1 MPAPRFALYPRRRA
15 LALLS
20 AAAFALGATA
30 QAQQPPDYPSAPIR
44 IIVPAVPGGS
54 ADAIARIVSEEL
66 APILGQPV
74 IIDNRPGAGMVIG
87 LNALAQ
93 APADGYT
100 LGIGP
105 RGPIVIGPTVPG
117 GLPYDPRE
125 RLAPVAKI
133 AGVPIVFVA
142 NARTGIRTV
151 EQLVQASKAQAGG
164 LSFGSPGQYT
174 SHRIAVELL
183 AAKAAGQFGH
193 VPYKG
198 GGQAVVDLLGGQ
210 LPFAALDLTAV
221 EQHVASGKLTALAV
235 TSPQRVSLAP
245 AIPTLR
251 EQGQDIVV
259 DSWLGVFAPRQTPPA
274 VLNRLSAALTQAF
287 QRPQAQARLR
297 QVGLEP
303 DVEDAA
309 RFLRTIDQDIRQWGA
324 LRTRTLPELQ
334 Q

>member
-1 MPAPRFALYPRRRA
+1 MPRPRFTASRRRTVR
-15 LALLS
+15 ALLG
-20 AAAFALGATA
+20 AAAIALSPFA
-30 QAQQPPDYPSAPIR
+30 QAQPAYPSGPIR

-54 ADAIARIVSEEL
+54 ADALARIVGEEL
-66 APILGQPV
+66 SPILGQPV
-74 IIDNRPGAGMVIG
+74 LIDNRPGAGMVIG

-93 APADGYT
+93 APADGHT

-117 GLPYDPRE
+117 GLPYAPLE

-133 AGVPIVFVA
+133 ASVPIVFVA
-142 NARTGIRTV
+142 NAQSGIQSV
-151 EQLVQASKAQAGG
+151 DQLVQASQAQAGG

-183 AAKAAGQFGH
+183 AAKASGRFTH

-198 GGQAVVDLLGGQ
+198 GGQAIVDLLGAQ
-210 LPFAALDLTAV
+210 VPFAALDLTAV
-221 EQHVASGKLTALAV
+221 EQHIASGKLKALAV
-235 TSPQRVSLAP
+235 TGPQRVSLAP

-251 EQGQDIVV
+251 ELGQDIVV

-274 VLNRLSAALTQAF
+274 VLQRLSAALEQAF
-287 QRPQAQARLR
+287 KRPEAQAKLR

-303 DVEDAA
+303 DLENAA
-309 RFLRTIDQDIRQWGA
+309 SFFQTIHKDSQGWSA
-324 LRTRTLPELQ
+324 LRTRALPELQ